1 MAIGFIIGN
10 ATYDPV
16 CPDRN
21 TTKNTKPRVLRA
33 SFGDGYEQRIV
44 DGINNLQQT
53 FSVAFNNRTKDE
65 IDDIIA
71 FFDSKNG
78 VTSFDYTYPDSNN
91 TGETTV
97 KVVCEDYNLNYINSN
112 FYGCT
117 ATFRRVYEP

>member
-1 MAIGFIIGN
+1 MAIGFDIGGSVG
-10 ATYDPV
+10 YV

-21 TTKNTKPRVLRA
+21 TTKNTKPKTLMA

-44 DGINNLQQT
+44 DGINNLRQT
-53 FSVAFNNRTKDE
+53 FSVAFNNRTKEE

-78 VTSFDYTYPDSNN
+78 VTAFNYTYPDSNAG
-91 TGETTV
+91 GETTV
-97 KVVCEDYNLNYINSN
+97 KVVCEDYNLNYINSE

>member
-1 MAIGFIIGN
+1 MAIGFNIGN

-21 TTKNTKPRVLRA
+21 TSKSTKPRVLRA
-33 SFGDGYEQRIV
+33 AFGDGYEQRIV

-53 FSVAFNNRTKDE
+53 FSVSFNNREKEE

-78 VTSFDYTYPDSNN
+78 VSSFDYTYPDSNSG
-91 TGETTV
+91 GETTV
-97 KVVCEDYNLNYINSN
+97 KVVCEDYNLNYINSE